1 MANAQE
7 RERAVASDNEDG
19 RGRRSTPGIEL
30 LRDLEETD
38 DSDDSDEPLRK
49 HGGPRASVH
58 VG

>member
-1 MANAQE
+1 M
-7 RERAVASDNEDG
+7 ASDNEDG

-38 DSDDSDEPLRK
+38 DSDDSDEPLRE

>member
-1 MANAQE
+1 M
-7 RERAVASDNEDG
+7 ASDNEDG

-30 LRDLEETD
+30 LRDLKETD
-38 DSDDSDEPLRK
+38 DESDESDEPLRE